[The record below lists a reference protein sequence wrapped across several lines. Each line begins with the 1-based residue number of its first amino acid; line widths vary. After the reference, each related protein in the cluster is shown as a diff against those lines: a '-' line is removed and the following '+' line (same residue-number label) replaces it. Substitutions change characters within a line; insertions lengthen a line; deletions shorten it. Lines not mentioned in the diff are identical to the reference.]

1 MKRYLPF
8 VCKKKWFISRL
19 KKIWLWKSNVNPI
32 LTLDPPSC
40 LNFVTLAKICE
51 IFFPKKF
58 LCLKVINAINV
69 HLTKQDSVY
78 GMQNK
83 AHLSELKGCSNMGSI
98 VITLVCSLR
107 FSFEYPRE
115 NTLVFLKLC
124 MKLRVNEETKV
135 RQPKFYKKN
144 LYRWIK
150 EVGEVK
156 LHLRL
161 IFT

>member
-1 MKRYLPF
+1 M
-8 VCKKKWFISRL
+8 
-19 KKIWLWKSNVNPI
+19 
-32 LTLDPPSC
+32 
-40 LNFVTLAKICE
+40 
-51 IFFPKKF
+51 
-58 LCLKVINAINV
+58 
-69 HLTKQDSVY
+69 HLTKQDGVY

-135 RQPKFYKKN
+135 RQPKFYKNSKDFSFFDQFS
-144 LYRWIK
+144 LEFPGR
-150 EVGEVK
+150 
-156 LHLRL
+156 
-161 IFT
+161 

>member
-1 MKRYLPF
+1 M
-8 VCKKKWFISRL
+8 
-19 KKIWLWKSNVNPI
+19 
-32 LTLDPPSC
+32 
-40 LNFVTLAKICE
+40 
-51 IFFPKKF
+51 
-58 LCLKVINAINV
+58 
-69 HLTKQDSVY
+69 VY

-135 RQPKFYKKN
+135 RQPKFYKNSKDFSFFDQFS
-144 LYRWIK
+144 LEFPGR
-150 EVGEVK
+150 
-156 LHLRL
+156 
-161 IFT
+161 